1 MSDFLIAL
9 AGGGICAAV
18 FSFVQF
24 LISRADKKKDR
35 LARIEKK
42 QLKTEK
48 DSIRTQ
54 LLILMKLYP
63 ESLKEILDLAE
74 YYFDTL
80 DANFYMTS
88 VFDSWLQEKGIS
100 CPGWFSKHHKKEED
114 GYESD

>member
-1 MSDFLIAL
+1 MKEFLTAL

-18 FSFVQF
+18 FSFIQF

-35 LARIEKK
+35 LAKIEKR

-54 LLILMKLYP
+54 MLILMKLYP
-63 ESLKEILDLAE
+63 DSLKEILDLAE

-80 DANFYMTS
+80 EANFYMTS
-88 VFDSWLQEKGIS
+88 VFDAWLDENGIS
-100 CPGWFSKHHKKEED
+100 VPGWFSKHHKKEED
-114 GYESD
+114 EYEHE